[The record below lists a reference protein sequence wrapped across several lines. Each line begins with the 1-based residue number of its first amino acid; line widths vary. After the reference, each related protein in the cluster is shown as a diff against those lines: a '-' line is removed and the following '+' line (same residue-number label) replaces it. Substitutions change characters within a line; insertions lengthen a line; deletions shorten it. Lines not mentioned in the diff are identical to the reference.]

1 MSNIALS
8 AQDRVSARSAL
19 RRRKLVAFLFVAP
32 LLAFL
37 VFAFVAPIASM
48 LFRSIH
54 EPTVSELIPDTLQ
67 KMQTWDGQ
75 KMPPPEVMN
84 QFKSF

>member
-1 MSNIALS
+1 MSDTALS
-8 AQDRVSARSAL
+8 SKDQVSAKAAL

-54 EPTVSELIPDTLQ
+54 EPTVAELIPDTLQ
-67 KMQTWDGQ
+67 KMQPGTA
-75 KMPPPEVMN
+75 KTCPHRR
-84 QFKSF
+84 S